1 MAMPRKLKDMNLFN
15 EGESYL
21 GQVASVTLPKLT
33 RKMESWR
40 GGGMGGPVKVDQGM
54 GDDGLVLEWNL
65 GGLDHIA
72 LRQYGVMSLGG
83 VGLRFAGAYQRD
95 DDEAIDAVEVVVR
108 GRHEEIDFG
117 ESKPGEETEQKIK
130 SNLVYY
136 KLTIN
141 GRVEAEIDLMAGT
154 EIIGGVD
161 RRAEVRRAIGAG

>member
-1 MAMPRKLKDMNLFN
+1 MGMPRKLKDMNLFN

-33 RKMESWR
+33 RKTESWR
-40 GGGMGGPVKVDQGM
+40 GGGMGGPVKVDHGM
-54 GDDGLVLEWNL
+54 GDDGLVLEWSL
-65 GGLDHIA
+65 GGLDHTV

-83 VGLRFAGAYQRD
+83 IGLRFAGAYQRD
-95 DDEAIDAVEVVVR
+95 DEEAIDAIEVVVR

-117 ESKPGEETEQKIK
+117 ESKPGEETEQKVK

-141 GRVEAEIDLMAGT
+141 GTVMVEIDVLAGT
-154 EIIGGVD
+154 EIVGGVD
-161 RRAEVRRAIGAG
+161 RRADVRRAIGAG